1 MRRFL
6 KPIAVCFIFLIA
18 GLHSSAQDSSEI
30 SGWKATAKK
39 LADGKYEL
47 SFTVPALNG
56 WQLYDPNINFEDF
69 KTSELIFPD
78 SSITQ
83 VGKFELTAPTKKI
96 KTPLSE
102 DSTFEVFEN
111 GTTFKATIQ
120 INGTIPANLR
130 GIFTYTYGK
139 GIDEFKP
146 GNSFEFSAALEGGVD
161 CKIRILVPSIDIENP
176 VASFGDEID
185 KKSDYITI
193 FLLGL
198 LGGLIALLT

>member
-161 CKIRILVPSIDIENP
+161 CKIRILV
-176 VASFGDEID
+176 
-185 KKSDYITI
+185 
-193 FLLGL
+193 
-198 LGGLIALLT
+198 